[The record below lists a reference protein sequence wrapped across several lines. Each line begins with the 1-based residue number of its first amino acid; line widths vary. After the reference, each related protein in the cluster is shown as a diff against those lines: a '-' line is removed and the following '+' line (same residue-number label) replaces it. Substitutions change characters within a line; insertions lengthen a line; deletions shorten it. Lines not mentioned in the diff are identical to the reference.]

1 MEEIKLNSEKEA
13 LINALRQDLMKH
25 FGPVIG
31 GEDLRQVLGY
41 KTGAAFRLALKQN
54 DITLPVF
61 TIKKRRGRF
70 ALAIDIATWL
80 VEQKYLII
88 KEVPMKN

>member
-1 MEEIKLNSEKEA
+1 VEENRLNSEKEV
-13 LINALRQDLMKH
+13 LINTLRQDLMEH

-70 ALAIDIATWL
+70 ALAIDIARWL
-80 VEQKYLII
+80 AEQKYLTV
-88 KEVPMKN
+88 KEVSMKN

>member
-1 MEEIKLNSEKEA
+1 VEENKLNSEKEA
-13 LINALRQDLMKH
+13 LINTLRQDLMKH

-31 GEDLRQVLGY
+31 GDDLRQVLGY
-41 KTGAAFRLALKQN
+41 KTGAAFRLAIKQN
-54 DITLPVF
+54 DIALPVF

-80 VEQKYLII
+80 AEQKYSTI
-88 KEVPMKN
+88 KEVLMKK